1 MSRRGIKRSKNWTF
15 VENLSMDPKWL
26 TMIPPIVRKDFSKT
40 ACSAEFSFSNRKA
53 LKWHKNTTS
62 FISSDYQ
69 SKWSRWSSLSVSES
83 ITNFIFLLL
92 WVSITSFKLVVVI
105 RPPCSTRGPIIW
117 PMPVRLFVR
126 LCDLFSQKLDHR
138 IILIFGIKFGVIQVK
153 KGRKLIFWKKKVWSQ
168 TRPKMAKIHKN
179 GTTI

>member
-1 MSRRGIKRSKNWTF
+1 MAEPDFSRRKKYMCKMSRRGIKRSKNWTF

-69 SKWSRWSSLSVSES
+69 SGDVGPVFQSVSQ
-83 ITNFIFLLL
+83 LQ
-92 WVSITSFKLVVVI
+92 TSFF
-105 RPPCSTRGPIIW
+105 II
-117 PMPVRLFVR
+117 VGV
-126 LCDLFSQKLDHR
+126 HY
-138 IILIFGIKFGVIQVK
+138 LI
-153 KGRKLIFWKKKVWSQ
+153 
-168 TRPKMAKIHKN
+168 
-179 GTTI
+179 